1 MFLDRV
7 THLPPWVWAVGVLAL
22 AVGRALS
29 FRYQKGMNKYNG
41 PFLAS
46 FTNFWRFWQAL
57 YYWDR
62 VTYPDVLKYGKVIR
76 LGPNTLLFSE
86 PDAIKDIYTTGF
98 SKVSKTGC
106 FAKSPLFLA
115 PLTWLAVQPIPRRGW
130 SKQGASGGQPLLDH
144 RQGVARQTTPLGQ
157 QRLCLEHSHPV

>member
-1 MFLDRV
+1 MLLENIRD
-7 THLPPWVWAVGVLAL
+7 LPYWVWSLVILSLA
-22 AVGRALS
+22 AARALS
-29 FRYQKGMNKYNG
+29 FRYHKGLNKYNG

-46 FTNFWRFWQAL
+46 FTNFWRLFQAL

-98 SKVSKTGC
+98 SKVRNVEG
-106 FAKSPLFLA
+106 
-115 PLTWLAVQPIPRRGW
+115 LTLWIEY
-130 SKQGASGGQPLLDH
+130 S
-144 RQGVARQTTPLGQ
+144 
-157 QRLCLEHSHPV
+157 